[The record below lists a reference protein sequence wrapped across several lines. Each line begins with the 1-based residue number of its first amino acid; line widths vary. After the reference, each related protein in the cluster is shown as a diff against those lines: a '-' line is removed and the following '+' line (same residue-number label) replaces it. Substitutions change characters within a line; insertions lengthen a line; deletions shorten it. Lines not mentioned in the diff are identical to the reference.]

1 MIGGEQRMTTN
12 DNRSRAMLARDAALA
27 RVRRTRRWVIAGAAA
42 LTAGFAA
49 LVSAVAPGRSLAS
62 KSTAGT
68 EIASGSGR
76 SATGARSSS
85 SAIPQLPPAA
95 DPGSLGLEGPSQPP
109 QSAPSPAQNSAPAQS
124 TPPAST
130 PQPAPAPESSGGG
143 GVVSG
148 GS

>member
-1 MIGGEQRMTTN
+1 MRTN
-12 DNRSRAMLARDAALA
+12 DNRSRAVLARDAALA

-49 LVSAVAPGRSLAS
+49 LVSAVAPGRSIAEKSAAKSGVRTEAS
-62 KSTAGT
+62 T
-68 EIASGSGR
+68 SG
-76 SATGARSSS
+76 SSS

-95 DPGSLGLEGPSQPP
+95 NPDTLGLQGPSQSP
-109 QSAPSPAQNSAPAQS
+109 QPDPAPEQNSQPQHNSQPAQP
-124 TPPAST
+124 TPPASP
-130 PQPAPAPESSGGG
+130 PQSSPAPQSSGGG